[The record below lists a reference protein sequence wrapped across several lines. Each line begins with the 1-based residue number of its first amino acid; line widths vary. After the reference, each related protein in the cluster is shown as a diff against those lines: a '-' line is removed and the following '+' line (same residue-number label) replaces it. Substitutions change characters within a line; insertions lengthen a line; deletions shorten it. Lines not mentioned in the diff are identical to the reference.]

1 MLRICY
7 IDIEMET
14 LPSIKEDAKILN
26 IGFYDNFEESFYS
39 LIWNP
44 SFKEERKEVD
54 FYSHS
59 CQSEKTINVYTFRS
73 EKGMLNFFLS
83 AVKQF
88 DWDILTAWNSDFD
101 IRNLVNRMK
110 VLGVDYKELS
120 PIKVVTDKKIYGRLE
135 FDLLKGFRKIHFS
148 EMKSFRLFDVM
159 RREFDI
165 KVGDS
170 PKKLSDLQ
178 KNSPNELILYNAGHV
193 DAIVLIDMKMKVIEY
208 FDTIR
213 KVSGC
218 RFEDVFSNS
227 RVLDAIVLGKIN
239 KKLPT
244 KKEGSECASFKGAIV
259 LDPKIGFVL
268 KNIIVLD
275 LSKIYPSI
283 VMSAN
288 ISPETF
294 IGYTSDFPEGELK
307 KYIVIDDIVIEKLR
321 RGEVSK
327 IYNDLFA
334 VRKSIEDELYKQK
347 YGSPEWYKFERKKE
361 AIKSL
366 INSFYGVLGYSKF
379 RIYTPDLARSVTY
392 LGRNLIN
399 FCKMKIEDLG
409 YEIIYGDTDSI
420 FVQSKKS
427 DINDQVREGK
437 YLAEYLNDHFDEF
450 ARKFNIDNHFFHI
463 DFESIYWSVFF
474 KEKKRYA
481 GMKSYNKGKIIP
493 YEEMIKIP
501 PTVKGF
507 ESKRSDSS
515 DFQEK
520 FQNEMFF
527 DILTRREPEHIAKK
541 VFIEQK
547 KIENGEYSPD
557 YIAFR
562 APIRKPL
569 EEYTKTTP
577 PVIAGARWMNKHFGM
592 HFSVGDKLK
601 WIYVKRVSG
610 YPSTHVVA
618 FEKEEDIPDCVE
630 IDWKVMA
637 NKNVMEKA
645 MQLFECL
652 GWERYLSNV
661 QTLDEYFVQP
671 KSL

>member
-1 MLRICY
+1 MMRICY

-26 IGFYDNFEESFYS
+26 IGFYDNFKESFYS

-44 SFKEERKEVD
+44 SFKEEKKEVN
-54 FYSHS
+54 FFSHS
-59 CQSEKTINVYTFRS
+59 YQTEKKINVYTFRS

-88 DWDILTAWNSDFD
+88 DWDVLTAWNSDFD

-110 VLGVDYKELS
+110 VLGVDYKQLS
-120 PIKVVTDKKIYGRLE
+120 PVKVVTDKKIYGRLE
-135 FDLLKGFRKIHFS
+135 FDLLQGFKKLHWS
-148 EMKSFRLFDVM
+148 GLKSFRLVEVM
-159 RREFDI
+159 RREFGVE
-165 KVGDS
+165 VGDS
-170 PKKLSDLQ
+170 PKKLVDYW
-178 KNSPNELILYNAGHV
+178 KHNPKKLIIYNAGHV
-193 DAIVLIDMKMKVIEY
+193 DAIVLIDKKMGVIDY

-218 RFEDVFSNS
+218 RFEDALTNS
-227 RVLDAIVLGKIN
+227 RVLDAVVLNKIK

-244 KKEGSECASFKGAIV
+244 KIDRPQSSFKGAIV
-259 LDPKIGFVL
+259 IEPKTGTVL
-268 KNIIVLD
+268 ENIIVLD
-275 LSKIYPSI
+275 LSRIYPSI
-283 VMSAN
+283 IMSAN
-288 ISPETF
+288 ISPEVL
-294 IGYTSDFPEGELK
+294 IGHTNDFTEEELK
-307 KYIVIDDIVIEKLR
+307 KYIVIDDVVINKSKKGEIPKIFDDMFSVRSEIEK
-321 RGEVSK
+321 
-327 IYNDLFA
+327 
-334 VRKSIEDELYKQK
+334 ELEKVK
-347 YGSPEWYKFERKKE
+347 YGTADWERLNRKKG

-366 INSFYGVLGYSKF
+366 INSFYGALGYSKF
-379 RIYTPDLARSVTY
+379 RLYTVDLAKAVTFV
-392 LGRNLIN
+392 GRELIT
-399 FCKMKIEDLG
+399 FCRRELEKKG
-409 YEIIYGDTDSI
+409 YEIVYGDTDSL
-420 FVQSKKS
+420 FVQSKKI
-427 DINDQVREGK
+427 DIEDQVNEGK
-437 YLAEYLNDHFDEF
+437 CLAEFLNNRFDEF
-450 ARKFNIDNHFFHI
+450 AKRFNIDDHFFHI
-463 DFESIYWSVFF
+463 DFESIYWSLFF

-481 GMKSYNKGKIIP
+481 GMKSYDKGKIIP
-493 YEEMIKIP
+493 YEDMIKIP
-501 PTVKGF
+501 PTIKGF

-515 DFQEK
+515 DFQEN
-520 FQNEMFF
+520 FQKSMFF
-527 DILTRREPEHIAKK
+527 DTLTRREPEYIAKK

-601 WIYVKRVSG
+601 WIYVKRVNG
-610 YPSTHVVA
+610 YPHTHVVA
-618 FEKEEDIPDCVE
+618 FEKEEDIPECVE
-630 IDWKVMA
+630 IDWKTMA

-652 GWERYLSNV
+652 GWEMYLSNV